1 MGISGNYPGCFFNN
15 FKKFEEKT
23 LIARAEEGVDVLNKH
38 LLALNWSEI
47 CKQLCFSE
55 LAEESIRE
63 KMSNTSKERFRQL
76 IADLKLAYEIEEE
89 QLRAE
94 FCLNNGLVDEL
105 EDVLSRF

>member
-15 FKKFEEKT
+15 FKKFEEKK
-23 LIARAEEGVDVLNKH
+23 LIAKAEQGVDVLNKH
-38 LLALNWSEI
+38 LQELNWPEI
-47 CKQLCFSE
+47 CNQLCFSE

-63 KMSNTSKERFRQL
+63 KMSNCSKERFKQL
-76 IADLKLAYEIEEE
+76 MIELKVAYEIEQD